1 MTFFIQKVDKP
12 LYTNSINSMF
22 INTKRLNNE
31 KGNKEKKY
39 STFQYIQKRMVDFL
53 VGGVL
58 FLVTLPVMA
67 YAAYRIKKESEGP
80 ILFKQSRIGLNGK
93 AFMCYKFRSMHIN
106 SKFNPYTQEN
116 DSRIF
121 PFGNIMRKMRIDELP
136 QLLNV
141 LKGEMHL
148 IGPRAEWD
156 ILVKDYEKLIPNYH
170 RRHDVPPGITGLAQV
185 CYPYGRN
192 VEDAKEKLA
201 FDMEYINNWSLI
213 QELKVIWKTVEVI
226 LGRRGM

>member
-12 LYTNSINSMF
+12 LYNSSIDSIF
-22 INTKRLNNE
+22 INKKRLNNE
-31 KGNKEKKY
+31 KNSEEKKY
-39 STFQYIQKRMVDFL
+39 GMFQYVQKRMVDFL

-58 FLVTLPVMA
+58 FLGTLPVMA
-67 YAAYRIKKESEGP
+67 YAIYRIKKESEGP
-80 ILFKQSRIGLNGK
+80 ILFRQSRIGLNGK
-93 AFMCYKFRSMHIN
+93 PFTCYKFRSMHIN

-192 VEDAKEKLA
+192 VEDAKKKLA
-201 FDMEYINNWSLI
+201 FDMDYINNWSLF
-213 QELKVIWKTVEVI
+213 QEIKVIFKTVEVI